1 MSKNVL
7 RQAAI
12 FMLKTSAT
20 CELNFAPS
28 SNILKF
34 RNNTV

>member
-7 RQAAI
+7 RQAVTFI
-12 FMLKTSAT
+12 LKTSAMF
-20 CELNFAPS
+20 EINIAPS

-34 RNNTV
+34 PNSTV